1 MASTTTLIEAAVGLV
16 LFVYVM
22 AALIPGAVSTLV
34 NINSSAVG
42 AQNNSLWG
50 AAPVALWGIIGIFV
64 IIAVLFMIYAFAKKE
79 MGR

>member
-1 MASTTTLIEAAVGLV
+1 MASTANMIEAAVGLV

-22 AALIPGAVSTLV
+22 AALIPGAMNSIV
-34 NINSSAVG
+34 NVNATAVG

-50 AAPVALWGIIGIFV
+50 SAPVALWGILGIFIV
-64 IIAVLFMIYAFAKKE
+64 IAVLFMIYAFAKKE